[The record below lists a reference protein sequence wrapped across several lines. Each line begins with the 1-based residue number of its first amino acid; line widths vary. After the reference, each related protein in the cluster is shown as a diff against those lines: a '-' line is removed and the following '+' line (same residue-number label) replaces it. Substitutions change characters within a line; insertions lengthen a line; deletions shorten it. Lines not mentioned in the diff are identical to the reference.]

1 MLAVNLSLRLSS
13 RLISVSDQVCSVT
26 NSVNDMHL
34 NDALRVLR
42 GYSNY
47 LLRKLLLFD
56 ATRSAC
62 VIKTDLLRLK
72 NLCIVSMAELLAQV

>member
-34 NDALRVLR
+34 NDALRVL
-42 GYSNY
+42 
-47 LLRKLLLFD
+47 
-56 ATRSAC
+56 
-62 VIKTDLLRLK
+62 
-72 NLCIVSMAELLAQV
+72 Q